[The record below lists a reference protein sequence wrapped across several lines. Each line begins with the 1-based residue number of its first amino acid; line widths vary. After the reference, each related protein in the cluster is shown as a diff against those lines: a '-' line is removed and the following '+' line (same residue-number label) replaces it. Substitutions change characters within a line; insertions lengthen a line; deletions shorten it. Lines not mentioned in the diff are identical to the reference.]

1 MSGFVIK
8 YIDIYNL
15 LWEYKEKLETLI
27 EDIGYCENSI
37 NDFITGTA
45 FQGEAATS
53 IKNYM
58 NEVHITLL
66 SGFKVTA

>member
-27 EDIGYCENSI
+27 ENIGYCENSI
-37 NDFITGTA
+37 NDFITSTA
-45 FQGEAATS
+45 FQGEAVVLCQDLVQVKMRNFS
-53 IKNYM
+53 P
-58 NEVHITLL
+58 
-66 SGFKVTA
+66 F